1 MSKREKKNTLAFKE
15 TKRPA
20 GIRSNA
26 ISFLFKKKRTKE
38 KPILICSP
46 QTLDKMFS
54 TIHGRI
60 FPRILCTKRAGNSIN
75 NAIVIGVTKVRNLE
89 QSVAWIL

>member
-1 MSKREKKNTLAFKE
+1 MQRKKKE
-15 TKRPA
+15 NAHTAYTKRNPPKKP
-20 GIRSNA
+20 
-26 ISFLFKKKRTKE
+26 ISDTFLFKKKKE

-60 FPRILCTKRAGNSIN
+60 FPRILCTKRAWNSIN